1 MTRKE
6 KKPIVQMGNKGSV
19 TNKTHFPRE
28 KETKKKS
35 GRSVKKRK
43 KPKEN
48 MTPSITCLSFHGG
61 KKNKNDCDAQ

>member
-1 MTRKE
+1 MTRRE

-28 KETKKKS
+28 KETKKS

-43 KPKEN
+43 NPKK
-48 MTPSITCLSFHGG
+48 I
-61 KKNKNDCDAQ
+61 